1 MDERPQR
8 FTEAIVEMLH
18 QAGWRS
24 GRDVMATVQLP
35 RGFRLF
41 PAAARVLAEFGN
53 LRMGRHGPG
62 LEMAR
67 RTVRIDP
74 MLALGENE
82 EFAQVET
89 VIGCALYPLGEINEG
104 QAFVA
109 IDEQGRTFIVG
120 DLLLYVDAN
129 FDDALDRLLT
139 GKSAVR
145 IDTDEPWSGV

>member
-1 MDERPQR
+1 
-8 FTEAIVEMLH
+8 
-18 QAGWRS
+18 
-24 GRDVMATVQLP
+24 
-35 RGFRLF
+35 
-41 PAAARVLAEFGN
+41 
-53 LRMGRHGPG
+53 
-62 LEMAR
+62 
-67 RTVRIDP
+67 

-89 VIGCALYPLGEINEG
+89 VIGRALYPLGEINEG
-104 QAFVA
+104 QAFLA

>member
-1 MDERPQR
+1 MMEDEPQR
-8 FTEAIVEMLH
+8 FAAVTVEALQ
-18 QAGWRS
+18 QAGWRP
-24 GRDVMATVQLP
+24 GRDVLPTVQLP
-35 RGFRLF
+35 YGFRLF

-104 QAFVA
+104 QAFLA

-120 DLLLYVDAN
+120 DLLLYVDEN

-139 GKSAVR
+139 GKRALQ
-145 IDTDEPWSGV
+145 IDIDGRW